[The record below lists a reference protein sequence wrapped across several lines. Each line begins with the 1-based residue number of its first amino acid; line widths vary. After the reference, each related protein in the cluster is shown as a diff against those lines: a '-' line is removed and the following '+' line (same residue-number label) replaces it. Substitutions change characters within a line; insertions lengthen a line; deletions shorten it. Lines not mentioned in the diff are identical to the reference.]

1 VKIKKTQL
9 KKMITECVLEE
20 LFHRGK
26 TPKIKDMPEDE
37 AIIDLWANLLDVA
50 SRDAKWTREIF
61 DEVPEKTLMLLGFQ
75 KGDRDRPLSESAEA
89 FKKQIMK
96 AVGRDSG
103 KKRELKNDLIKLA
116 RGGEISRKWM
126 LSSSGHGD
134 LVKKIANIP
143 DPVAPAA
150 EPTTPDTAP
159 TTAEPDVTP
168 TTAEPDVAPTT
179 AEPATKPSSVV
190 PMPPGMT
197 PRGLKAKD
205 VLSKSLTQTEMPDM
219 ETVNQ
224 LRQFDKT
231 SGRKFEKALRASQL
245 FGAKVKGRSGVN
257 LDDNDYLN
265 IVRSI
270 YTALNKLGVTK
281 LSESKL
287 KKIILE
293 EVKVV
298 VKKSNKS

>member
-1 VKIKKTQL
+1 VKIKKSEL
-9 KKMITECVLEE
+9 KKLIKESVLEE

-37 AIIDLWANLLDVA
+37 AIIDLWANLLDAA

-116 RGGEISRKWM
+116 RGGEISQKWM

-134 LVKKIANIP
+134 LVKKIASIR
-143 DPVAPAA
+143 DPVAPAKPAA

-159 TTAEPDVTP
+159 TTAEPDVAP
-168 TTAEPDVAPTT
+168 TTAEPDVAPASDKT
-179 AEPATKPSSVV
+179 AEQRIQASAKKELNRLISDDEAN
-190 PMPPGMT
+190 
-197 PRGLKAKD
+197 LKAGVFSGYIKAEAGNAARSPHIFARAMAN
-205 VLSKSLTQTEMPDM
+205 VL
-219 ETVNQ
+219 
-224 LRQFDKT
+224 
-231 SGRKFEKALRASQL
+231 KAM
-245 FGAKVKGRSGVN
+245 
-257 LDDNDYLN
+257 
-265 IVRSI
+265 
-270 YTALNKLGVTK
+270 GVTK

-287 KKIILE
+287 RKIILE
-293 EVKVV
+293 EIKLVV
-298 VKKSNKS
+298 EKSNKS